1 MSELSRTVL
10 REVWGES
17 PLAFSAL
24 RLLCA
29 ITTQYTVQQI
39 NNLKFRKMR
48 NLKQIL
54 FVVLVLMFITA
65 CDKDKN
71 DLKETLEK
79 ETISA
84 KWIVDNLTDYKSFE
98 FNTSGNYIVVKN
110 TTIKSKN
117 DQIILFGTYEIIDNT
132 TIVLSDFGTLT
143 ISDVNKK
150 SIDFTIQLS
159 SNPDNEIIITASKQD
174 EIQTSTNTDL
184 LCRTWKV
191 VTENGEPVAGT
202 DMELTVLF
210 SKSGTYFVSFAN
222 PEGESEG
229 SLAQW
234 KWNNEEETQLLYSWE
249 EVPNWE
255 EEDYIEIPELTES
268 TLKIVEDEDIWE
280 LQPVSNTKS
289 AVIKS
294 SKKSSLGLK
303 SGFFKK

>member
-1 MSELSRTVL
+1 
-10 REVWGES
+10 
-17 PLAFSAL
+17 
-24 RLLCA
+24 
-29 ITTQYTVQQI
+29 
-39 NNLKFRKMR
+39 MR

-54 FVVLVLMFITA
+54 FAILVLTFITA
-65 CDKDKN
+65 CDKDEN
-71 DLKETLEK
+71 DPKETLEK

-84 KWIVDNLTDYKSFE
+84 KWTVNNSSDYESFE
-98 FNTSGNYIVVKN
+98 FNESGNYIVVKN
-110 TTIKSKN
+110 TTTKSTN

-143 ISDVNKK
+143 ISEVNEK

-159 SNPDNEIIITASKQD
+159 SNPDSEIIITASKQD

-184 LCRTWKV
+184 LCRTWEM

-210 SKSGTYFVSFAN
+210 SKAGTYFVSFAN
-222 PEGESEG
+222 PEDESDG
-229 SLAQW
+229 GLAQW
-234 KWNNEEETQLLYSWE
+234 KWNDEEETQLLYSWE

-255 EEDYIEIPELTES
+255 EEDYVEIPELTAS
-268 TLKIVEDEDIWE
+268 TLKMVEDEDTWV